1 MIIFTIIGFW
11 WFLIDYNNYHNK
23 DYTLYESKQTVDSL
37 KTIKLENFKNFT
49 KIIKQTVDSLKAM
62 SIPEDN
68 LPETIKIIKYYTLSP
83 NLVGGVGCN
92 IIWKNLSE
100 KTIKYITFT
109 VAPYN
114 KVNDRVNSEKN
125 ITETGPVKSKQI
137 SGTDIYWGCVWY
149 NVTIDYMLI
158 TGIKIQYLDGSTIS
172 TDDINII
179 QKLGYTRKPNKLPN
193 I

>member
-137 SGTDIYWGCVWY
+137 SETYTYWGCVWY